1 MQEIVSTS
9 DAYVIKW
16 LIGCVGFLV
25 LLLNGILGYWFREV
39 YRMVKEDHELLQG
52 IATEHKVFHKDE
64 TGINN

>member
-1 MQEIVSTS
+1 MQEIISAQ
-9 DAYVIKW
+9 DASVIKW

-52 IATEHKVFHKDE
+52 IATEHAVFHKGD
-64 TGINN
+64 TGIK